1 MNDGD
6 MANPRPLYGACVRT
20 AEVICTTRTSFGQK
34 RYHVRRPTYTSHSV
48 LVRSQLRQAEYLNA
62 FRAVRSDADGLGQVA
77 PRVYCLLSAAPLFDA
92 LFATLHAVLRLERRE
107 HTKMIEVRSHGLLLL
122 LSNRLRCI
130 VDWWID
136 WLDPGCSATTAR
148 QEFDVSNWHRGVN
161 SDSMACR
168 N

>member
-34 RYHVRRPTYTSHSV
+34 RYHVCRATYVFHSV
-48 LVRSQLRQAEYLNA
+48 LGHNQLRQARKLTAFLALHCNA
-62 FRAVRSDADGLGQVA
+62 GGLGQVA

-107 HTKMIEVRSHGLLLL
+107 HTKTIEVRSRALLLL
-122 LSNRLRCI
+122 LSDQVKIRC
-130 VDWWID
+130 
-136 WLDPGCSATTAR
+136 
-148 QEFDVSNWHRGVN
+148 
-161 SDSMACR
+161 
-168 N
+168 